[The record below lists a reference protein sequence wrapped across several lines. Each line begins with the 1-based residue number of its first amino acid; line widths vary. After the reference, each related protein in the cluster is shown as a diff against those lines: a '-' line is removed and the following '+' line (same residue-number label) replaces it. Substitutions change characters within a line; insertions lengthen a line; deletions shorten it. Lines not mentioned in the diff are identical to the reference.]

1 MSLLTWGPMFSVGVK
16 EIDDQHK
23 VLIDLANRLNDQMG
37 AGNGGK
43 AVLDKVFNEL
53 VAYTVSHFAME
64 ERLMAK
70 HNYTASAKHMDE
82 HKKLVATVADL
93 KKKHEQGENVLTS
106 QVMTFLRDWLTK
118 HILNTDKAFGRELN
132 QKGVK

>member
-1 MSLLTWGPMFSVGVK
+1 MSLLTWSPMFSVGVQ

-23 VLIDLANRLNDQMG
+23 KLIDLANKLNDQMTS
-37 AGNGGK
+37 GK
-43 AVLDKVFNEL
+43 GKEILDKVFQEL
-53 VAYTVSHFAME
+53 VAYTQSHFAME

-70 HNYTASAKHMDE
+70 HNYTATTRHMDE
-82 HKKLVATVADL
+82 HKKLVVTVSDL
-93 KKKHEQGENVLTS
+93 KKKHDSGQDVLTS

-118 HILNTDKAFGRELN
+118 HILQTDKAFGRELN

>member
-1 MSLLTWGPMFSVGVK
+1 MFSVGVK

-23 VLIDLANRLNDQMG
+23 KLIDLANKLNDQMG
-37 AGNGGK
+37 AGKGK
-43 AVLDKVFNEL
+43 DLLDKIFTEL
-53 VAYTVSHFAME
+53 VAYTQSHFATE

-70 HNYTASAKHMDE
+70 HNYTATAKHMQE
-82 HKKLVATVADL
+82 HKALVGTVADL
-93 KKKHEQGENVLTS
+93 KRKHDGGENVLTS

-132 QKGVK
+132 QKGVQ